1 MKKQHILTIIS
12 IVIILFALLSMSL
25 TCEES
30 TPVNS
35 PLIARVGRSILTL
48 DDLNKSIP
56 PEYSNQ
62 ITNKQR
68 INYVKQWIDTE
79 LLFQEALRLKIHKEK
94 ESRKRL
100 EQMKKDLLSAEM
112 ISRNSSGTHK
122 QNITEEI
129 ITDHYEKHKESF
141 IRESDVV
148 KYMEIIVE
156 DLATGWKVRNMVTA
170 TNFLELA
177 KQYSSIPVPDPKTFP
192 FIPLK
197 SLPPEISDV
206 VFSIRLNGT
215 TSPIKISDG
224 VHIIRVLDKQKA
236 GKICLLEEVRE
247 EIVSTLSA
255 LSQKK
260 DIENLLAAL
269 RQKSDYIFN
278 FEIITQG
285 QNDPSDDA
293 GALTDETET
302 STKGFT
308 KETVTQ

>member
-1 MKKQHILTIIS
+1 MKKQHTLTIIS
-12 IVIILFALLSMSL
+12 IGIILFALLNMSL

-30 TPVNS
+30 TPVND
-35 PLIARVGRSILTL
+35 PVIARVGRSILTL

-62 ITNKQR
+62 ITHKQR

-79 LLFQEALRLKIHKEK
+79 LLYQEALRLKVHKEK
-94 ESRKRL
+94 KICKRL
-100 EQMKKDLLSAEM
+100 EQMKKALLSAEM
-112 ISRNSSGTHK
+112 ISRNSSGMHK
-122 QNITEEI
+122 QNITEET
-129 ITDHYEKHKESF
+129 ITEYYEKHKESF

-148 KYMEIIVE
+148 KYVEIIVE
-156 DLATGWKVRNMVTA
+156 NLVAGWKVRNMVTA

-177 KQYSSIPVPDPKTFP
+177 KQYSSIPVPDPNTFP

-197 SLPPEISDV
+197 SLPPEISDI

-236 GKICLLEEVRE
+236 GEICLLEEVRE
-247 EIVSTLSA
+247 EIISTLSA
-255 LSQKK
+255 QSQKK

-285 QNDPSDDA
+285 QNDHSDNA
-293 GALTDETET
+293 GAVSDETGT
-302 STKGFT
+302 STEGFT